1 MPAGNIKRI
10 YLHGLIASLVDLVVV
25 SAYSLLVIRLSLTY
39 LGKEEFGLLSLLSQ
53 VATYISILDLGLYTA
68 FSRILIDYT
77 TGTPERYANALKTA
91 SRVFH
96 LLGFTGFLVACVVAL
111 GGSSALSIPDH
122 LYWKFVILMLA
133 QGVSLWISFSIKP
146 LSAPLVANGKHYV
159 IYWLNSGLTVLN
171 AIVFWLA
178 LRGGIGIYS
187 SFIASFAQLLLSAA
201 WLWRLSSP
209 FRTVGGVRGAFD
221 SGIFKEVVAFARDSM
236 LWQIGGQT
244 LGVLPIVLA
253 SAWFALGATA
263 DISAGMKLVILM
275 ISVCTRFGDMSVTPL
290 SIQFAQ
296 GNEAA
301 AAIQMARIARVAGAI
316 SACAALLIV
325 CVNPAFIGWW
335 MLDKINWSWHENMAG
350 ALWVAIL
357 SVTQCMYG
365 YAMICR
371 QMGIIRW
378 ALLSECLLYI
388 ALAYG
393 FRGWAGPACLLW
405 AKPVATLINCII
417 VAWRIKQHTLFDTRQ
432 LMPVVL
438 RQAVVLLLLI
448 PPCLYFSHWIAT
460 VASQP
465 FLALVFSGMLSLVA
479 MLLATPLLFTREMR
493 ADLYRILRDLLEK
506 FRRSKA
512 EPPAAAF

>member
-1 MPAGNIKRI
+1 MSKPSKPIMLTTNRETGLQNQDSGGQASTHVL
-10 YLHGLIASLVDLVVV
+10 LHRNVRARAEARPPGRRGGARGSRGWALAALVMLVTPLEAQTLVNVDFGVGTASLRAGMAAAGMGTND
-25 SAYSLLVIRLSLTY
+25 YWN
-39 LGKEEFGLLSLLSQ
+39 
-53 VATYISILDLGLYTA
+53 LYRHYDPK
-68 FSRILIDYT
+68 F
-77 TGTPERYANALKTA
+77 TP
-91 SRVFH
+91 
-96 LLGFTGFLVACVVAL
+96 G
-111 GGSSALSIPDH
+111 
-122 LYWKFVILMLA
+122 M
-133 QGVSLWISFSIKP
+133 
-146 LSAPLVANGKHYV
+146 PLVANGKHYV

-479 MLLATPLLFTREMR
+479 MLLATPLWFTREMR